1 MAHLPLFSHRNPQ
14 SILIVG
20 GGDGAILK
28 EVLRHNTV
36 KKVVLVEIDPKVIEV
51 CQTYLS
57 GLVPPEVF
65 QDPRVEI
72 IHADAAEFL
81 KDAANRD
88 RFDVIL
94 ADTLDPCG
102 PAESLFEPEFYESM
116 HDSLRSGG
124 IICTQ
129 GECMWIHLDLIRD
142 LVSCCADMFDYV
154 EYAST
159 GVPSYPW

>member
-1 MAHLPLFSHRNPQ
+1 MAHVPLFSHRNPQ

-142 LVSCCADMFDYV
+142 LVTCCADMFDYV